1 MNFNTFL
8 LRLGLDPDNFKN
20 IPSDPIKTD
29 KVSSTKLNREQIKE
43 NAHTVTLTRSIL
55 MIMLLLRS
63 AVQKIMKFKTQY
75 ASRKYATNAVA
86 VIKLSRLRLKV

>member
-29 KVSSTKLNREQIKE
+29 KGFIYEFEQRTDQREFPHCHADKVYI
-43 NAHTVTLTRSIL
+43 ND
-55 MIMLLLRS
+55 
-63 AVQKIMKFKTQY
+63 Y
-75 ASRKYATNAVA
+75 AFVEIGCS
-86 VIKLSRLRLKV
+86 